1 MFEDEPGRRY
11 GCNLFPFL
19 AWDLI
24 KHAPKDTR
32 IYNFSSHFGELEHV
46 FAIPIWIMDIKCPG
60 NSISV

>member
-11 GCNLFPFL
+11 GCNSFPFL

-24 KHAPKDTR
+24 KHAPKDTCM
-32 IYNFSSHFGELEHV
+32 YNFSSHFGELEHV
-46 FAIPIWIMDIKCPG
+46 FVVQILIMDIKCLG